1 MNKIN
6 ISNAPA
12 YTSPNSMT
20 LICTE
25 KPDGSTNLATLAF
38 WAFASTNPGK
48 IMFSLNKGAYSL
60 ELLAE
65 KKEVVLA
72 IPGVELTGALIG
84 CGTCSGRDTDKAAKV
99 GLTMQEVE
107 GTNIKAPVPCKLLIH
122 ATVAQTMDA
131 DDHVVHLCDVKGVYG
146 DEDVNAVFGWKGY
159 AEFAAAQQNSQICR
173 SIQRLHRNCWPSPR
187 PYVTSA

>member
-1 MNKIN
+1 MNIIN

-159 AEFAAAQQNSQICR
+159 AEFAAAQQK
-173 SIQRLHRNCWPSPR
+173 
-187 PYVTSA
+187 

>member
-1 MNKIN
+1 MDIPACICNILFGCIKWKQYLDFQKPSKVIN
-6 ISNAPA
+6 GQKLDMCPVAIPLETILLLHEEIFKAKGMEEA
-12 YTSPNSMT
+12 DCRLK
-20 LICTE
+20 LIR
-25 KPDGSTNLATLAF
+25 G
-38 WAFASTNPGK
+38 G
-48 IMFSLNKGAYSL
+48 L
-60 ELLAE
+60 ELIL
-65 KKEVVLA
+65 EVVLA

-159 AEFAAAQQNSQICR
+159 AEFAAAQQK
-173 SIQRLHRNCWPSPR
+173 
-187 PYVTSA
+187 

>member
-1 MNKIN
+1 MKSNKEVSTMNKIN

-84 CGTCSGRDTDKAAKV
+84 CGTCSGRDTDKAAR
-99 GLTMQEVE
+99 
-107 GTNIKAPVPCKLLIH
+107 
-122 ATVAQTMDA
+122 
-131 DDHVVHLCDVKGVYG
+131 VYL
-146 DEDVNAVFGWKGY
+146 KT
-159 AEFAAAQQNSQICR
+159 QK
-173 SIQRLHRNCWPSPR
+173 R
-187 PYVTSA
+187 PKKC

>member
-25 KPDGSTNLATLAF
+25 KPDDSTNLATLAF

-72 IPGVELTGALIG
+72 IPGVELTGAL
-84 CGTCSGRDTDKAAKV
+84 S
-99 GLTMQEVE
+99 
-107 GTNIKAPVPCKLLIH
+107 
-122 ATVAQTMDA
+122 
-131 DDHVVHLCDVKGVYG
+131 
-146 DEDVNAVFGWKGY
+146 
-159 AEFAAAQQNSQICR
+159 
-173 SIQRLHRNCWPSPR
+173 
-187 PYVTSA
+187 TSAMSRVFTAMKMWMLYLAGKVTLNLRLRSRNKKGQGGCLRIAALRFEVAI

>member
-1 MNKIN
+1 MVKIS
-6 ISNAPA
+6 IDHAPA

-60 ELLAE
+60 ELLAGE
-65 KKEVVLA
+65 KEVVLA
-72 IPGVELTGALIG
+72 VPGIELAGALIG
-84 CGTCSGRDTDKAAKV
+84 CGTCSGRDTDKIAKV

-107 GTNIKAPVPCKLLIH
+107 GTNIKAPVPCRLLIH
-122 ATVAQTMDA
+122 AAVAETMDA
-131 DDHVVHLCDVKGVYG
+131 DDHVVHLCDVKSVYG
-146 DEDVNAVFGWKGY
+146 DEDVAAVFGWKGY
-159 AEFAAAQQNSQICR
+159 AEFAAAQKR
-173 SIQRLHRNCWPSPR
+173 
-187 PYVTSA
+187 

>member
-159 AEFAAAQQNSQICR
+159 AEFAAAQQKQER
-173 SIQRLHRNCWPSPR
+173 TRRL
-187 PYVTSA
+187 SADSRLAV

>member
-1 MNKIN
+1 MKKID

-20 LICTE
+20 LLCTE

-65 KKEVVLA
+65 KKEVILA
-72 IPGVELTGALIG
+72 IPGVELTSALIG
-84 CGTCSGRDTDKAAKV
+84 CGTCSGRDTDKASKV

-107 GTNIKAPVPCKLLIH
+107 
-122 ATVAQTMDA
+122 AQT
-131 DDHVVHLCDVKGVYG
+131 
-146 DEDVNAVFGWKGY
+146 
-159 AEFAAAQQNSQICR
+159 S
-173 SIQRLHRNCWPSPR
+173 RLLFPANCSFMRLLPR
-187 PYVTSA
+187 QWMRTIMLSTSAMSRVFTAMKMWMLYLAGKVTLNLRLRSRNKKRQGGCLRMVALRFEVAI

>member
-1 MNKIN
+1 MNIIN

-20 LICTE
+20 LMCTE
-25 KPDGSTNLATLAF
+25 KPDGSTNFATLAF
-38 WAFASTNPGK
+38 WAFASTNPGKIMFSLNKGAYSLNPGK

-107 GTNIKAPVPCKLLIH
+107 ATNIKAPVPCKLLIH

-146 DEDVNAVFGWKGY
+146 DEDVDAVFGWKGY
-159 AEFAAAQQNSQICR
+159 AEFAAAQQK
-173 SIQRLHRNCWPSPR
+173 
-187 PYVTSA
+187 

>member
-131 DDHVVHLCDVKGVYG
+131 DDHVVHL
-146 DEDVNAVFGWKGY
+146 
-159 AEFAAAQQNSQICR
+159 
-173 SIQRLHRNCWPSPR
+173 
-187 PYVTSA
+187 

>member
-65 KKEVVLA
+65 KKEVVC
-72 IPGVELTGALIG
+72 IKENISIFIDDSFKH
-84 CGTCSGRDTDKAAKV
+84 CSAVAASGIKV
-99 GLTMQEVE
+99 LMPSTIYNKKYLEFPHFTSWQEVP
-107 GTNIKAPVPCKLLIH
+107 TYIK
-122 ATVAQTMDA
+122 
-131 DDHVVHLCDVKGVYG
+131 
-146 DEDVNAVFGWKGY
+146 
-159 AEFAAAQQNSQICR
+159 
-173 SIQRLHRNCWPSPR
+173 SIELE
-187 PYVTSA
+187 TGE

>member
-25 KPDGSTNLATLAF
+25 KPDGSTNFATLAF

-122 ATVAQTMDA
+122 SFM
-131 DDHVVHLCDVKGVYG
+131 
-146 DEDVNAVFGWKGY
+146 
-159 AEFAAAQQNSQICR
+159 
-173 SIQRLHRNCWPSPR
+173 RLLPR
-187 PYVTSA
+187 RWMRTIMLSTSAMSRVFTAMKMWMLYLAGKVTLNLRLRSRNKKGQGGCLRIAALRFEVAI

>member
-1 MNKIN
+1 MRLTKEDSTMNKIN
-6 ISNAPA
+6 IGNAPA

-65 KKEVVLA
+65 ERS
-72 IPGVELTGALIG
+72 
-84 CGTCSGRDTDKAAKV
+84 CSR
-99 GLTMQEVE
+99 
-107 GTNIKAPVPCKLLIH
+107 
-122 ATVAQTMDA
+122 
-131 DDHVVHLCDVKGVYG
+131 Y
-146 DEDVNAVFGWKGY
+146 
-159 AEFAAAQQNSQICR
+159 SR
-173 SIQRLHRNCWPSPR
+173 S
-187 PYVTSA
+187 

>member
-1 MNKIN
+1 
-6 ISNAPA
+6 
-12 YTSPNSMT
+12 
-20 LICTE
+20 
-25 KPDGSTNLATLAF
+25 
-38 WAFASTNPGK
+38 
-48 IMFSLNKGAYSL
+48 MFSLNKGAYSI

-72 IPGVELTGALIG
+72 IPGVELTDALIG

-107 GTNIKAPVPCKLLIH
+107 GTNIKAPVPCKLYIH

-146 DEDVNAVFGWKGY
+146 DEDVDAVFGWKGY
-159 AEFAAAQQNSQICR
+159 AEFAAAQQK
-173 SIQRLHRNCWPSPR
+173 
-187 PYVTSA
+187 

>member
-1 MNKIN
+1 MKSNKEVSTMNIIN

-25 KPDGSTNLATLAF
+25 KPDGSTNFATLAF

-99 GLTMQEVE
+99 GR
-107 GTNIKAPVPCKLLIH
+107 LLFL
-122 ATVAQTMDA
+122 ASCSFM
-131 DDHVVHLCDVKGVYG
+131 
-146 DEDVNAVFGWKGY
+146 
-159 AEFAAAQQNSQICR
+159 
-173 SIQRLHRNCWPSPR
+173 RLLSRRWMRTIMLS
-187 PYVTSA
+187 TSAMSRVFTAMKM

>member
-6 ISNAPA
+6 IGNAPA

-65 KKEVVLA
+65 KKEAVLA

-84 CGTCSGRDTDKAAKV
+84 CGTCSGRDTDKAAQV

-107 GTNIKAPVPCKLLIH
+107 GTNIKEMCIRDSGTVGSVSGSMGGVGSSSFGTLITIQH
-122 ATVAQTMDA
+122 MIVRSEDDIRRISQELYNLIQTGSRAQGRFSTA
-131 DDHVVHLCDVKGVYG
+131 
-146 DEDVNAVFGWKGY
+146 
-159 AEFAAAQQNSQICR
+159 
-173 SIQRLHRNCWPSPR
+173 
-187 PYVTSA
+187 

>member
-38 WAFASTNPGK
+38 WAFASTNPGQ
-48 IMFSLNKGAYSL
+48 IMYSLNKGAYSL

-159 AEFAAAQQNSQICR
+159 AEFAAAQQKKER
-173 SIQRLHRNCWPSPR
+173 TRRL
-187 PYVTSA
+187 SADSRLAV

>member
-72 IPGVELTGALIG
+72 IPGVELTDALIG

-99 GLTMQEVE
+99 
-107 GTNIKAPVPCKLLIH
+107 PVPCKLLIH

-146 DEDVNAVFGWKGY
+146 DEDVDAVFGWKGY
-159 AEFAAAQQNSQICR
+159 AEFAAAQQK
-173 SIQRLHRNCWPSPR
+173 
-187 PYVTSA
+187 

>member
-6 ISNAPA
+6 IGNAPA

-65 KKEVVLA
+65 KKEAVLA
-72 IPGVELTGALIG
+72 IPGVELTGA
-84 CGTCSGRDTDKAAKV
+84 
-99 GLTMQEVE
+99 LTMQEVE

-146 DEDVNAVFGWKGY
+146 DEDVDAVFGWKGY
-159 AEFAAAQQNSQICR
+159 AEFAAAQQK
-173 SIQRLHRNCWPSPR
+173 
-187 PYVTSA
+187 

>member
-1 MNKIN
+1 MKKID

-20 LICTE
+20 LLCTE

-65 KKEVVLA
+65 KKEVILA
-72 IPGVELTGALIG
+72 IPGVELTSALIG
-84 CGTCSGRDTDKAAKV
+84 CGTCSGRDTDKASKV

-146 DEDVNAVFGWKGY
+146 DEDVD
-159 AEFAAAQQNSQICR
+159 AAAVCG
-173 SIQRLHRNCWPSPR
+173 WSPCGLR
-187 PYVTSA
+187 WQYENTRWILDNPDQTGRWTSF

>member
-25 KPDGSTNLATLAF
+25 KPDGSTNFATLAF

-72 IPGVELTGALIG
+72 IPGVELTGALSG

-146 DEDVNAVFGWKGY
+146 DEDVDAVFGWKGY
-159 AEFAAAQQNSQICR
+159 AEFAAAQQK
-173 SIQRLHRNCWPSPR
+173 
-187 PYVTSA
+187 